1 MLKRIYGLI
10 AAILLISMIL
20 AGLVSFSIMDRF
32 NRETNDSKLSSAI
45 DLVAHELEQGRSY
58 KEAAELIDL
67 TFTTGKERIRITIID
82 LAGNVLFDNESAIT
96 LETNHLNRPEIYSAI
111 TSQSFGKSIR
121 KSATLHINIYY
132 YAKYNADL
140 QLVIRAALP
149 MNIFIQS
156 VRTMGMQLALV
167 LAASL
172 LAIAT
177 VGILVARVVGKPLIS
192 LKTAANKMA
201 SGDYSARV
209 YKTRND
215 KTEIG
220 DLSLA
225 FNKMAQKLQN
235 VVEEMKDRNVRMD
248 TILNSIG
255 SPIIAVDE
263 NLMVTF
269 FNNSLIEDFAYNKFP
284 AKGTYPFLS
293 IVRSPETESLVRK
306 TLEEGAEKTDKIRIT
321 THNGIKIYRVSVSL
335 TPLSTDRGAIILFQD
350 ITQIDKL
357 QKMRSE
363 FVANVTHELKTPLTS
378 IRGFVDTLRN
388 GAMQNPEVS
397 GKFLDIIDVEAE
409 RLHHLI
415 SDILSLSEIEEM
427 KVDTDFTEFDI
438 YPLIDEVIVLLDDEA
453 TERTVSVIVEE
464 GFSEEQSTD
473 LYESS
478 VRQDDFYSDEKPQSL
493 IIKANRNRIK
503 QTLIN
508 LIENA
513 IRYNVPGGK
522 VYVSTG
528 KNAAEE
534 LVIRVR
540 DTGNGISHEHLPRIF
555 ERFYRVDKGRSKEL
569 GGTGLGLSIVKH
581 IAMLYKGNVT
591 VDSVVGR
598 GSVFTVT
605 LKV

>member
-20 AGLVSFSIMDRF
+20 TGLVSFSIMDKF
-32 NRETNDSKLSSAI
+32 NRETNDIKLDSAI
-45 DLVAHELEQGRSY
+45 DLVAHELGQGKSY
-58 KEAAELIDL
+58 EEAAELIDL
-67 TFTTGKERIRITIID
+67 TFTTDKERIRITIVD
-82 LAGNVLFDNESAIT
+82 LDGNVLFDNESAIT
-96 LETNHLNRPEIYSAI
+96 LETNHLHRPEIYAAI
-111 TSQSFGKSIR
+111 TDRSYGKSIR
-121 KSATLHINIYY
+121 KSDTLHINIYY
-132 YAKYNADL
+132 YAKYEADL

-149 MNIFIQS
+149 MNIFIQN
-156 VRTMGMQLALV
+156 VRNMGWQLMMI
-167 LAASL
+167 LAAAM
-172 LAIAT
+172 LAVAT
-177 VGILVARVVGKPLIS
+177 VGILAARLVARPLIS
-192 LKTAANKMA
+192 LMTAANKMA

-209 YKTRND
+209 TKTRDD
-215 KTEIG
+215 KSEIG

-225 FNKMAQKLQN
+225 FNKMAQKIQN
-235 VVEEMKDRNVRMD
+235 VVEEMKDRNIRMD
-248 TILNSIG
+248 IILNSIG

-269 FNNSLIEDFAYNKFP
+269 FNNSLIEEFAYHRFP
-284 AKGTYPFLS
+284 SKGVYPFIS
-293 IVRSPETESLVRK
+293 IVRSPETEGLIRK
-306 TLEEGAEKTDKIRIT
+306 ALADGTEKTDKVRIS
-321 THNGIKIYRVSVSL
+321 THNETRIYRVSVSL
-335 TPLSTDRGAIILFQD
+335 TPLSNDRGAIILFQD

-409 RLHHLI
+409 RLHNLI

-427 KVDTDFTEFDI
+427 RADTDCTEFDI

-453 TERTVSVIVEE
+453 TEKTVAVIVEE
-464 GFSEEQSTD
+464 GFTDVQGAD
-473 LYESS
+473 LYGSGISQDES
-478 VRQDDFYSDEKPQSL
+478 YSDEKPQSL
-493 IIKANRNRIK
+493 MIRANRNRIK
-503 QTLIN
+503 QVLIN

-513 IRYNVPGGK
+513 IRYNIPGGK
-522 VYVSTG
+522 VYVSAG
-528 KNAAEE
+528 RNADGE

-540 DTGNGISHEHLPRIF
+540 DTGNGISRENLPRVF

-591 VDSVVGR
+591 AESDIGR